1 MWEHSSRFISLT
13 GIFALWAILQKM
25 KVLPGITNGSL
36 PGHIAVLEMNTYI
49 THKKEVVDK
58 KSKSLIAI
66 PQAVKSLPK
75 HQNIPGT
82 LIQKMNFFSSS
93 TLKYKVLYYKIKNY
107 QH

>member
-58 KSKSLIAI
+58 KSKPLIT
-66 PQAVKSLPK
+66 LPP
-75 HQNIPGT
+75 PGCKKFAKT
-82 LIQKMNFFSSS
+82 LEHSRNADSK
-93 TLKYKVLYYKIKNY
+93 K
-107 QH
+107 